1 MAYHYSG
8 LGPPGFGRQPELLP
22 VILDVLTQSKVK
34 PGEKVLLYTDTKKN
48 KDLVDAFYQAALL
61 KRAETAVLYTTPRE
75 VDRTPLPIALQAMQG
90 ADIILDLASNM
101 WIYTEALSELL
112 DEGKRIL
119 SCVSDIDTCL
129 KMRPDPDIVA
139 RVNNGGKLL
148 DSAEQ
153 IEVRSKAGTAL
164 TLNKRGRR
172 GVFQDGLAPNPGD
185 WDNYP
190 AYQVACAPLE
200 DSAQGRVVLE
210 PGDLFVTLKRIVT
223 ERVILELEGGHLVS
237 IEGRGEAEMLRT
249 WFESWDDPN
258 AYTTSH
264 IGFGCDPRAD
274 VNSYQLMEWETMA
287 GGVLMAFGSN
297 ILRFLGGKNQSRAH
311 LDITLRNVDFILD
324 GEFITRAGE
333 FVHPELV

>member
-8 LGPPGFGRQPELLP
+8 LGPPGYGRQPELLP
-22 VILDVLTQSKVK
+22 VILDVLRQSNIK
-34 PGEKVLLYTDTKKN
+34 PEERVVLYTDTKKN
-48 KDLVDAFYQAALL
+48 RDLVDSFYQAAVLTG
-61 KRAETAVLYTTPRE
+61 AEVAVVYTTPRE
-75 VDRTPLPIALQAMQG
+75 TDRTPLSVALHAMRG
-90 ADIILDLASNM
+90 ADMILDLASSM

-129 KMRPDPDIVA
+129 KLKPDPDIVA
-139 RVNNGGKLL
+139 RVNKGGRLL
-148 DSAEQ
+148 DRAEK
-153 IEVRSKAGTAL
+153 IEVRSKAGSQL

-200 DSAQGRVVLE
+200 DSATGRLVLE
-210 PGDLFVTLKRIVT
+210 PGDLFVTLKRIVN
-223 ERVILELEGGHLVS
+223 EQIVLELEDGHIVN
-237 IEGRGEAEMLRT
+237 IEGQSDAEMLRT
-249 WFESWDDPN
+249 WFASWEDPN

-274 VNSYQLMEWETMA
+274 VASYQLMEWETLA
-287 GGVLMAFGSN
+287 GGVMIAFGSN

-311 LDITLRNVDFILD
+311 IDIVMRKADFLLD
-324 GEFITRAGE
+324 GEPIVEQGE
-333 FVHPELV
+333 FVHPELT